1 MSSYGDYII
10 TKNLEA
16 KEVIATDIHS
26 TGKIF
31 WADFDPPLQ
40 DAGVSTLSSVLSA
53 SEPDGDA
60 NNLPINDLGGLAM
73 TGDITMASNN
83 MTGTGTIGCVN
94 LVSSSL
100 ITSNVHL
107 GRALSIISDADP
119 NSGEVNFNVSSVG
132 EEVELQFT
140 GLGANGSTQDTKIT
154 GDVRLVDG
162 VSVKTLCT
170 HLDMTS
176 TTNLLP
182 IDKDDQ
188 LSFGLSYDPAIAVV
202 EDSTNVLTYT
212 RITVNYFATVPILS
226 EPTRYLIDVS
236 FAITDYGY
244 GPWSV
249 CLGLAAEGSFDPVV
263 LPESTIMTF
272 PHIAG
277 GGVQAAP
284 IRRGGYQTFSFCV
297 DLTTSAVTRRL
308 FPMVK
313 SGYDDGNSSDNG
325 RLIITIGG
333 PVSAVTGTKN
343 GPGLI
348 SARPVP
354 TGWIQRV

>member
-1 MSSYGDYII
+1 MSSFGD
-10 TKNLEA
+10 NLFA
-16 KEVIATDIHS
+16 KTLNATDIHS
-26 TGKIF
+26 KGKIY
-31 WADFDPPLQ
+31 WKDFVPPLEN
-40 DAGVSTLSSVLSA
+40 AGVSTLSSILSA

-60 NNLPINDLGGLAM
+60 NNLPINNLGGLAM
-73 TGDITMASNN
+73 TADITMASHN

-100 ITSNVHL
+100 ITSNVQL
-107 GRALSIISDADP
+107 GRALSIISDATP
-119 NSGEVNFNVSSVG
+119 TSGEIELNVSAEG
-132 EEVELQFT
+132 EEVELKLAGF
-140 GLGANGSTQDTKIT
+140 GANGSTQDTKIS
-154 GDVRLVDG
+154 GDSRTVDG

-170 HLDMTS
+170 HLDLTS

-188 LSFGLSYDPAIAVV
+188 LSFGLSYNPAIAVV
-202 EDSTNVLTYT
+202 EDSTNVLAYT
-212 RITVNYFATVPILS
+212 RITVNYFATVPVLA

-249 CLGLAAEGSFDPVV
+249 CLGLAPEGSFDPVV

-313 SGYDDGNSSDNG
+313 SGYDDGDSSDNG
-325 RLIITIGG
+325 RVIITIGG

-354 TGWIQRV
+354 TGWVNRL